1 MKNFR
6 LKCIILI
13 GVMGSLLIAFY
24 LFNKLSVKSLIRE
37 SDKSSSYYTN
47 IEYSENLLL
56 LLNQIRL
63 NHAKTIYLAADSS
76 IKSVSIENRKAIS
89 NFQEICRILQLSS
102 VPTDDRAMID
112 SILLCFNDMNLS
124 FDAHISKVPIL
135 HQKYFENVIPK
146 YLYIQSVLVNIF
158 NSNLARINQ
167 ANEQSTSRIAKYF
180 NIIDYVLITLLILFC
195 ISSIY
200 FWFGLCK
207 KISKSHTELD
217 KRLIATFSDISK
229 LKDTKLTLD
238 AKINCIVDY
247 INNLEKVSTEKI
259 ISDRNRIS
267 QALISYF
274 DIFFVLN
281 DKSEIVYANH
291 SAEQHF
297 GFNSVDLLNTYLYE
311 IESEELFF
319 SKFRSALSVMIEIM
333 MNKRQCHYTQEFFFK
348 NKNYIIEINALCDEQ
363 KTKAHY
369 LLIRLYNEI

>member
-195 ISSIY
+195 LSSIY

-238 AKINCIVDY
+238 AKINCIVDH

-319 SKFRSALSVMIEIM
+319 NKFRSALSVMIEIM

>member
-1 MKNFR
+1 
-6 LKCIILI
+6 
-13 GVMGSLLIAFY
+13 MGSLLIAFY

-195 ISSIY
+195 LSSIY

-217 KRLIATFSDISK
+217 KRLIATFPDISK

>member
-1 MKNFR
+1 
-6 LKCIILI
+6 
-13 GVMGSLLIAFY
+13 MGSLLIAFY

-89 NFQEICRILQLSS
+89 NFQEICRILKLSS

-180 NIIDYVLITLLILFC
+180 NIIDYVLITLLILFSL
-195 ISSIY
+195 SSIY

-207 KISKSHTELD
+207 KISKSHKELD
-217 KRLIATFSDISK
+217 KRLIATFPDISK

-319 SKFRSALSVMIEIM
+319 NKFRSALSVMIEIM
-333 MNKRQCHYTQEFFFK
+333 MNKRQCHYTQEFLFK

>member
-24 LFNKLSVKSLIRE
+24 LFNKLSVKSLIKE
-37 SDKSSSYYTN
+37 SDQSSSYYTN

-167 ANEQSTSRIAKYF
+167 ANEQSISRIAKYF

-195 ISSIY
+195 LSSIY

-238 AKINCIVDY
+238 AKINCIVDH

-319 SKFRSALSVMIEIM
+319 NKFRSALSVMIEIM

>member
-1 MKNFR
+1 
-6 LKCIILI
+6 
-13 GVMGSLLIAFY
+13 MGSLLIAFY
-24 LFNKLSVKSLIRE
+24 LFNKLSVKSLIKE
-37 SDKSSSYYTN
+37 SDQSSSYYTN

-167 ANEQSTSRIAKYF
+167 ANEQSISRIAKYF

-195 ISSIY
+195 LSSIY

-238 AKINCIVDY
+238 AKINCIVDH

-319 SKFRSALSVMIEIM
+319 NKFRSALSVMIEIM

>member
-24 LFNKLSVKSLIRE
+24 LFNKLSVKSLIKE
-37 SDKSSSYYTN
+37 SDQSSSYYTN

-195 ISSIY
+195 LSSIY

-238 AKINCIVDY
+238 AKINCIVDH

-319 SKFRSALSVMIEIM
+319 NKFRSALSVMIEIM